1 MPLLLKTILMEAKLY
16 AFTIQEILDGLLKF
30 EGKTLILFDTETTGL
45 KPHLSY
51 NQLTHIAAMA
61 FDGSTLAEL
70 GEFSKKVNLGE
81 PINRAL
87 NDPSSP
93 EAKHLEKQMARHLR
107 KYKKADLHPSELL
120 KMTGYES
127 GNEERLS
134 EQEALV
140 AFEAF
145 LNQFDNVML
154 IAHNAGFDMKTIEAR
169 RRFHGMPPMKRVP
182 VLDTVRITRFFFIPA
197 LLSMEHV
204 PEVKAILAGLLAKTK
219 YKSYSSSLGKLAQVL
234 GVRME
239 NWHDAKEDVKML
251 MAVLQKVVEFL
262 KKNAGN
268 DIRKQQGVAAKR
280 FRKLP

>member
-1 MPLLLKTILMEAKLY
+1 MPLLLKTILVEAKLY
-16 AFTIQEILDGLLKF
+16 AYTIREILDGLLKF
-30 EGKTLILFDTETTGL
+30 DGKTLILFDTETTGM
-45 KPHLSY
+45 KPHLPY

-61 FDGSTLAEL
+61 FDGSTLGEL

-81 PINRAL
+81 PTNRAI

-107 KYKKADLHPSELL
+107 KYKKADLHPRDIL

-127 GNEERLS
+127 GNEERLG
-134 EQEALV
+134 EQEALI

-169 RRFHGMPPMKRVP
+169 RRFYGMAPMKRAP

-197 LLSMEHV
+197 LLSMENV
-204 PEVKAILAGLLAKTK
+204 PEVKNILVGLLAKTK

-234 GVRME
+234 GIRMD

-251 MAVLQKVVEFL
+251 MAVLQKMIQFL
-262 KKNAGN
+262 KNNVGN

-280 FRKLP
+280 FRNMP